1 MVQRLIDGRDPVSP
15 DCQLLTPMA
24 FHHNCRGRRRMR
36 KIGLSAAMLGGTL
49 AILLQAVP
57 ANAQATRTWVSGV
70 GDDVNPCSRTA
81 PCKTFAGAI
90 SKTAVNGEINCI
102 DSGAFGAVTITKS
115 ITIKCEGVLAGV
127 LATLGSS
134 GIIINDAGSA
144 TPGTAIVTLSGLDI
158 EGAGTGANGIR
169 FLQGASL
176 HIHKTQIRNFRN
188 SGGAGNGIL
197 VDLNS
202 TVGSPK
208 RLFVL
213 DSYITGSGGTASNA
227 GLLVRPTGGAA
238 VNVVVYRTSF
248 ESNNNGVF
256 VDGSGGAGGSNIAIE
271 NSLLAGSSGNGVAV
285 SSTGASMVTTVA
297 DCRINSNGAGAATA
311 GASAT
316 LRLGGNTIS
325 GNGTGV
331 SNGGGTLQ
339 SFKNNQ
345 IAGNGADG
353 TPLGAVN
360 SGGNIL
366 N

>member
-1 MVQRLIDGRDPVSP
+1 M
-15 DCQLLTPMA
+15 
-24 FHHNCRGRRRMR
+24 
-36 KIGLSAAMLGGTL
+36 
-49 AILLQAVP
+49 LLQAVP

-70 GDDVNPCSRTA
+70 GDDLNPCSRTA

-90 SKTAVNGEINCI
+90 SKTAAGGEINCV
-102 DSGAFGAVTITKS
+102 DNGAFGAVTITKS
-115 ITIKCEGVLAGV
+115 ITIKCEGVIAGV

-134 GIIINDAGSA
+134 GIIINDSASA

-158 EGAGTGANGIR
+158 EGAGTGLNGIR
-169 FLQGASL
+169 FFSGGIL
-176 HIHKTQIRNFRN
+176 HVHKTQIRNFR
-188 SGGAGNGIL
+188 GASGNGIKI
-197 VDLNS
+197 DHASN
-202 TVGSPK
+202 VGTAK
-208 RLFVL
+208 RVFIV
-213 DSYITGSGGTASNA
+213 DSYITDSGAGASQA
-227 GLLVRPTGGAA
+227 GLLVRPTGGAS
-238 VNVVVYRTSF
+238 VNVIVNKTTF
-248 ESNNNGVF
+248 ESNSNGVF
-256 VDGSGGAGGSNIAIE
+256 VDGGGGGGGSNIAIE
-271 NSLLAGSSGNGVAV
+271 NSLLSTNAGNGVAV

-297 DCRINSNGAGAATA
+297 DSRLNSNGVGAATA

-345 IAGNGADG
+345 VAGNGADG
-353 TPLGAVN
+353 TPLTAVN